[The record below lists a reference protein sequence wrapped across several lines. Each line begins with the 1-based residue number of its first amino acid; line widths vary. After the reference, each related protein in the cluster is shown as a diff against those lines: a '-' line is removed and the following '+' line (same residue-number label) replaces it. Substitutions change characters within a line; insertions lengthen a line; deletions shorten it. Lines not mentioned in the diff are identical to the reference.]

1 MGVLTSLVSWSP
13 WTNRLLEERNDKT
26 MEVARQGKVTSSPSS
41 PSSPAQ
47 HQEDKKSGSKKV
59 VTWDELVHVRK
70 FQPFEEEFARR
81 NGSPRVRRP
90 TRHADQS
97 NQEEEFA
104 TGVESRYVTS
114 PMYD

>member
-1 MGVLTSLVSWSP
+1 MGKPGQQQLVASLVSWSP
-13 WTNRLLEERNDKT
+13 WTNRVLEERNNKT
-26 MEVARQGKVTSSPSS
+26 LEAARQGKLTSS

-70 FQPFEEEFARR
+70 FQPFEEEFAKR

-90 TRHADQS
+90 TRHNDQGCQQS
-97 NQEEEFA
+97 
-104 TGVESRYVTS
+104 TESRQGGQA
-114 PMYD
+114 